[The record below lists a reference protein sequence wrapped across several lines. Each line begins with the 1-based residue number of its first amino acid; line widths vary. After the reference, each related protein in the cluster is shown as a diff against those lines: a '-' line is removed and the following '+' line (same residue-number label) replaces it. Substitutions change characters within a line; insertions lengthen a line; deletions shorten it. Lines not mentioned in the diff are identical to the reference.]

1 MRKLIMLALLA
12 AGIAALFTIPAA
24 ANPRGFNGKILI
36 QRADNSVTGQGQVYT
51 VDPDG
56 SDLSLL
62 ANDAE
67 AGQWSPEGSRIP
79 LFTPSGEGILN
90 FDTRSFTDL
99 GLPDT
104 LYPDLAL
111 FCGTWTPDG
120 QRLACA
126 GFGHTDA
133 SLNGIYTLRSSD
145 GGDLKRVTS
154 DPGGDDC
161 GSDYSPNGKRLVFA
175 RVGETASA
183 LVTVKLDGSGMRQI
197 TPNQFGRNFGNCSW
211 SPQGNEILFSARV
224 PDTTYRST
232 IWVVHSNGS
241 GLRQLP
247 IPGCGGLTSSPT
259 SMGPGFNPNWSPD
272 WQKIVFGRQP
282 GTEQRDIYTVN
293 EDGSGLFRV
302 TNTPDVEEFNAHWG
316 THPLTP

>member
-1 MRKLIMLALLA
+1 MLALVA

-24 ANPRGFNGKILI
+24 ANPRGFDGKILI
-36 QRADNSVTGQGQVYT
+36 GRADNSVTGHEQVYT

-62 ANDAE
+62 ADDVE
-67 AGQWSPEGSRIP
+67 ASQWSPDGSRIP
-79 LFTPSGEGILN
+79 LFTAFGEGIPN
-90 FDTRSFTDL
+90 FDTGSFTDL

-104 LYPDLAL
+104 LYPELAL
-111 FCGTWTPDG
+111 FCGEWSPDG
-120 QRLACA
+120 ERLACA

-133 SLNGIYTLRSSD
+133 SLNGVYTVRSSD
-145 GGDLKRVTS
+145 AGDLQRVTS
-154 DPGGDDC
+154 NPGGED
-161 GSDYSPNGKRLVFA
+161 GATGYSPNGKRLVFF
-175 RVGETASA
+175 RASESA
-183 LVTVKLDGSGMRQI
+183 FGLFTVKLDGSGLRQI
-197 TPNQFGRNFGNCSW
+197 TPNQFGLNFGNGSW
-211 SPQGNEILFSARV
+211 SPQRNEILFSARV
-224 PDTTYRST
+224 PDLDFRST
-232 IWVVHSNGS
+232 IWVVHANGS

-259 SMGPGFNPNWSPD
+259 SMGCFNPNWSPD
-272 WQKIVFGRQP
+272 GQKIIFGRQP

-293 EDGSGLFRV
+293 VDGSSLFRV